1 MCGVNSFVNGP
12 LLGGEL
18 KAEKNDIGEDG
29 SSGEDLL
36 RLRVI
41 SCGMGEESRV

>member
-1 MCGVNSFVNGP
+1 MRGVKSSMDGP

-18 KAEKNDIGEDG
+18 KAEENDIGEDG

-41 SCGMGEESRV
+41 L